1 MDGAEKQARVWLG
14 RCRSEP
20 SPGAT
25 RGCVSAGS
33 REPRRAHSVTAA
45 ADFSLGRV

>member
-1 MDGAEKQARVWLG
+1 MDGTEKQEKQARVWLG

-25 RGCVSAGS
+25 TGVVTREAGS
-33 REPRRAHSVTAA
+33 PA
-45 ADFSLGRV
+45 GRTV